1 MHEGFL
7 LRKTIHREPLGGAAL
22 TRALLAGIEN
32 GGATVHPAYA
42 VKRRGDDVSR
52 SEPPHTSPSFRRFW
66 VEAVAADVKEAVC
79 RVSDTPFDAADNASI
94 PTVAYELPD
103 GTEVQVGADRFNVPE
118 ALFRPVSGGGRAWR
132 LSEGCGGGGGWA
144 EGGWARPARSPPPPS
159 PFRLPRLP
167 LTAHP
172 LAASPF
178 PSPQSI
184 LEDYG
189 MGDLQAYGGGALTGL
204 PALARGAAGAADVDL
219 RRDLYGTVLLAGAGS
234 MLPSLKERLEK
245 ELGDDAAVAAA
256 RAKVVSPNNAVEKRF
271 GPWIG
276 GSILASLGSFQQMWM
291 SKAEYEEHGKG
302 LIHRRAP

>member
-1 MHEGFL
+1 
-7 LRKTIHREPLGGAAL
+7 
-22 TRALLAGIEN
+22 
-32 GGATVHPAYA
+32 
-42 VKRRGDDVSR
+42 
-52 SEPPHTSPSFRRFW
+52 
-66 VEAVAADVKEAVC
+66 
-79 RVSDTPFDAADNASI
+79 
-94 PTVAYELPD
+94 
-103 GTEVQVGADRFNVPE
+103 
-118 ALFRPVSGGGRAWR
+118 
-132 LSEGCGGGGGWA
+132 
-144 EGGWARPARSPPPPS
+144 
-159 PFRLPRLP
+159 
-167 LTAHP
+167 
-172 LAASPF
+172 
-178 PSPQSI
+178 
-184 LEDYG
+184 

-302 LIHRRAP
+302 LIHRRAL